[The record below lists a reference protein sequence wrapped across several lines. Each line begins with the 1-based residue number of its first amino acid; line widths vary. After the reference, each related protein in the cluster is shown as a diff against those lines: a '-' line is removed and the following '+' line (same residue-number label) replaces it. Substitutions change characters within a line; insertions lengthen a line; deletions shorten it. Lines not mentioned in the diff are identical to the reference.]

1 MNSLHIIIK
10 ILISLIIGY
19 LLGTSN
25 MAYYL
30 GKFKK
35 VDLRAGGSG
44 NLGASN
50 AVILLGKKAGI
61 LTFLHDVGKTIL
73 AVWITN
79 LLFPNSG
86 FLHILAGVAS
96 VYGHIFPFYLK
107 FKGGKGFASFMG
119 LLLAI
124 DWKMFLIAFIC
135 AVLITVITDYIV
147 FGTMSITLI
156 TPIATHL
163 ISENIVACIIMYLA
177 TAIIIWK
184 HRENF
189 VKIKNKTEIGFK
201 EAVFK
206 KKKVKK

>member
-1 MNSLHIIIK
+1 MDSLHIIIK
-10 ILISLIIGY
+10 ILIACSIGY

-73 AVWITN
+73 AVYLVHI
-79 LLFPNSG
+79 LFPESA
-86 FLHILAGVAS
+86 FLHIVAGVTS
-96 VYGHIFPFYLK
+96 IYGHIFPFYLK

-124 DWKMFLIAFIC
+124 DWRLFLIAFI
-135 AVLITVITDYIV
+135 
-147 FGTMSITLI
+147 F
-156 TPIATHL
+156 
-163 ISENIVACIIMYLA
+163 
-177 TAIIIWK
+177 
-184 HRENF
+184 
-189 VKIKNKTEIGFK
+189 
-201 EAVFK
+201 AVFSLRCK
-206 KKKVKK
+206 TA

>member
-1 MNSLHIIIK
+1 
-10 ILISLIIGY
+10 
-19 LLGTSN
+19 

-35 VDLRAGGSG
+35 VDLRSGGSG

-50 AVILLGKKAGI
+50 AVIMLGKKAGI

-73 AVWITN
+73 AVFLVH
-79 LLFPNSG
+79 LLFPEST
-86 FLHILAGVAS
+86 FLHIIAGVAS
-96 VYGHIFPFYLK
+96 IYGHIFPFYLK

-124 DWKMFLIAFIC
+124 DWKLFLIAFVC
-135 AVLITVITDYIV
+135 AVLITVISDYIV
-147 FGTMSITLI
+147 FGTMSITILA
-156 TPIATHL
+156 PIAVYFMTHS
-163 ISENIVACIIMYLA
+163 IIATIIMYLA

-189 VKIKNKTEIGFK
+189 VKIKNKTEIGFQ
-201 EAVFK
+201 EAVLK
-206 KKKVKK
+206 KKKKK